1 MADARNKRLH
11 SRRTSTR
18 PNSNSNSDFSSNPNS
33 DHFNRPQATD
43 FTTKQ
48 HLRLRAGDLRLAR
61 IQVSL
66 SKLQHEMEQSS
77 KQIAAL
83 CQDAKMDKNLD
94 KVLLQ

>member
-1 MADARNKRLH
+1 MSDVRKSH
-11 SRRTSTR
+11 SRKTSSRTN
-18 PNSNSNSDFSSNPNS
+18 PNSNSDFSSNPNS

-61 IQVSL
+61 IQISL
-66 SKLQHEMEQSS
+66 SKLQHEMEQSG

-83 CQDAKMDKNLD
+83 CQDVKMDKNLD

>member
-1 MADARNKRLH
+1 MSDVRKPHNRKSS
-11 SRRTSTR
+11 SRT
-18 PNSNSNSDFSSNPNS
+18 NSNSNSDFSSNPNS

-61 IQVSL
+61 IQISL

-83 CQDAKMDKNLD
+83 CKDVKMDKNLD
-94 KVLLQ
+94 EVLLQ